1 MFGVL
6 FLIKGIEIPQRIMG
20 TDNLKKLFSS
30 NPEGN
35 VQFVELIVSE
45 SGWQAKAVPNSIGAI
60 PCSESSASAVS
71 GHVARE
77 LNDWE

>member
-1 MFGVL
+1 M
-6 FLIKGIEIPQRIMG
+6 KDIEIPQRIMG
-20 TDNLKKLFSS
+20 NDNVQELFSS

-60 PCSESSASAVS
+60 PCSESSASAV
-71 GHVARE
+71 GGRVARE
-77 LNDWE
+77 LNDWEC